1 MEDINRILTQKQ
13 HDFETPMCHGT
24 ELSQVLWTLF
34 WISLRIEF
42 VYLWCYYFPR
52 STGVHYINAAEQL
65 RIVWSSLFCKNILV
79 PLSVLS
85 RLPLYVNLS
94 CSKVALWKRACIW
107 ICPKVTNGLWSS
119 EACGAKTHLQR
130 SILRVEE
137 SLLSHKKWYLQS
149 QTASVKGSASVWILH
164 FPALPVLTAD
174 C

>member
-1 MEDINRILTQKQ
+1 MEGINRFLTQKQ
-13 HDFETPMCHGT
+13 HDFETPTCHGT

-52 STGVHYINAAEQL
+52 STGVRYINGAEQL
-65 RIVWSSLFCKNILV
+65 CIVWSSLFCKNILV
-79 PLSVLS
+79 LLSVLS

-94 CSKVALWKRACIW
+94 CSKVALWKRTCIW

-137 SLLSHKKWYLQS
+137 SLLSHKKMLLVEPNCLCQGQCKCMDITLPS
-149 QTASVKGSASVWILH
+149 SAGS
-164 FPALPVLTAD
+164 D